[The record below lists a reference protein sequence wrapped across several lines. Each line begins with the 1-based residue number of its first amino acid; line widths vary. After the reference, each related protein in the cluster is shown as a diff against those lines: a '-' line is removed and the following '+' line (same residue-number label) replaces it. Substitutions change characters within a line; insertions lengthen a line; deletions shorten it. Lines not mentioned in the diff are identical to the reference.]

1 MTKRRS
7 QINLRR
13 DDELEADI
21 DFIRRNSPA
30 PIPDVTA
37 TIRAALRDKRRAI
50 EAKLERQQQQVSR

>member
-13 DDELEADI
+13 DD
-21 DFIRRNSPA
+21 NSPA

-50 EAKLERQQQQVSR
+50 EAKLERQQQRVSR